1 MKVKTGPA
9 VVLLALLIVRAWP
22 GIAFAAEGDPSRPIH
37 IQADTLTYNKTT
49 RMYHGTGHVM
59 IVQGPLR
66 LDADEGEL
74 NVDTGQLT
82 ALGHVY
88 LNDGVSNIRG
98 ERLDLNINSS
108 QGVIFHGRIFVVDGN
123 YTVDGSVLERL
134 SETQYQVEDAS
145 FTTCTEV
152 EGERVPWRI
161 KADFAELD
169 QGNFFY
175 ARHARFCI
183 LDIPVM
189 YLPAVLF
196 PARSERS
203 TGLLIPS
210 VGTSQQQGFKIKQGF
225 FWAISP
231 SQDATFVLDQRG
243 KLGYGGTAEYR
254 YILSRTSEGQI
265 FIRYFY
271 DTQNHVDRS
280 DILARHVTK
289 FSEDLQARI
298 DINYLNKKNNLAV
311 LSENVLQRVATFQ
324 ESQAYLTKRSDNQVL
339 YGLGRYSQNLSFSDK
354 TTLQTA
360 PEVGYS
366 LLPARLWNLPLY
378 GSMDS
383 AFDSFYRQEGLD
395 AERVDAFPRLWLPM
409 PVGRYF
415 TFTPL
420 AGFRER
426 FYSRSAQ
433 SDQSTSREL
442 PYFSALLDTR
452 LARRFPNA
460 GGQGILHKIEPSIIY
475 EWIPPTTNQGN
486 IPQFNDVDN
495 IAKKN
500 LVTYRLTNRLSTKV
514 FNGESLQNLEFA
526 YLRLTESEHL
536 TSSSTGKPFSPLR
549 TDLILRSLNPL
560 PGTLE
565 INTFYDYYANAVV
578 EMHADLTLELSKR
591 FFVGVGERYT
601 RAGAVPTR
609 GDLFNPMSL
618 NEQFIQTEST
628 DFYTAQ
634 AGVVLPSNFNFVING
649 YYDKHAGVFPEV
661 SYGLFYVGADRCWGV
676 GFFYI
681 QRPAQTS
688 EYGVVFTLGG
698 VGYTDS
704 PFSALYRSLFG
715 RLGLDIQKLR

>member
-1 MKVKTGPA
+1 
-9 VVLLALLIVRAWP
+9 
-22 GIAFAAEGDPSRPIH
+22 
-37 IQADTLTYNKTT
+37 
-49 RMYHGTGHVM
+49 
-59 IVQGPLR
+59 
-66 LDADEGEL
+66 
-74 NVDTGQLT
+74 
-82 ALGHVY
+82 
-88 LNDGVSNIRG
+88 
-98 ERLDLNINSS
+98 
-108 QGVIFHGRIFVVDGN
+108 
-123 YTVDGSVLERL
+123 
-134 SETQYQVEDAS
+134 
-145 FTTCTEV
+145 
-152 EGERVPWRI
+152 
-161 KADFAELD
+161 
-169 QGNFFY
+169 
-175 ARHARFCI
+175 
-183 LDIPVM
+183 
-189 YLPAVLF
+189 
-196 PARSERS
+196 
-203 TGLLIPS
+203 
-210 VGTSQQQGFKIKQGF
+210 
-225 FWAISP
+225 
-231 SQDATFVLDQRG
+231 
-243 KLGYGGTAEYR
+243 
-254 YILSRTSEGQI
+254 
-265 FIRYFY
+265 
-271 DTQNHVDRS
+271 
-280 DILARHVTK
+280 
-289 FSEDLQARI
+289 
-298 DINYLNKKNNLAV
+298 
-311 LSENVLQRVATFQ
+311 
-324 ESQAYLTKRSDNQVL
+324 
-339 YGLGRYSQNLSFSDK
+339 
-354 TTLQTA
+354 
-360 PEVGYS
+360 
-366 LLPARLWNLPLY
+366 
-378 GSMDS
+378 MDS

-460 GGQGILHKIEPSIIY
+460 GGQSILHKIEPSIIY

-560 PGTLE
+560 PGTVE